1 VIRSCRNNTSSSSS
15 ISKLSSIAI
24 FNFMGGHEH
33 FFGIDTFLLSLSLS
47 LGILLL
53 FYPSIY
59 LVSVMDQALQFFKEN
74 NGFDCLVLI
83 KLFQLIKKA
92 VVINGFVSEKDL
104 HIAISTVCMQTT
116 SSSDCQFS
124 NLSVAAYSSIV
135 LNTCMEVFI
144 SASGNVA
151 FKFRKN
157 ISNED
162 DFLDSISKNLRE
174 FQHSNFS
181 TTVRDLASKLDRYR
195 KRTLPSSSV
204 HVVVSSRG
212 GIVINNNKQQRAH
225 AISIEKSEPVVELM
239 AKLRKLGMDAMFP
252 LKTHDKVLAC
262 IFISASVLKKPV
274 AHRELIDLVIE
285 VKESSLFPDFED
297 VSKTKIRGMLAL
309 LKHSHILEPYLF
321 EEDPV
326 KLKLVDS
333 IQNFT
338 MLRKVHDSFLLS

>member
-1 VIRSCRNNTSSSSS
+1 
-15 ISKLSSIAI
+15 
-24 FNFMGGHEH
+24 
-33 FFGIDTFLLSLSLS
+33 
-47 LGILLL
+47 
-53 FYPSIY
+53 
-59 LVSVMDQALQFFKEN
+59 MDQALQFFKEN

-83 KLFQLIKKA
+83 KLFKLLKTA
-92 VVINGFVSEKDL
+92 VTINGFVSEKDL
-104 HIAISTVCMQTT
+104 HMAISTVCVQTKDND
-116 SSSDCQFS
+116 SPFS
-124 NLSVAAYSSIV
+124 NHSVAAYSSIV

-151 FKFRKN
+151 FKFRKH

-174 FQHSNFS
+174 CQHSNFF

-195 KRTLPSSSV
+195 KRTSPSSV
-204 HVVVSSRG
+204 HIVSNRSS
-212 GIVINNNKQQRAH
+212 VASSSSNNQQRVH
-225 AISIEKSEPVVELM
+225 AIEKSEPIVELM
-239 AKLRKLGMDAMFP
+239 AKLRKLGMDMMFP
-252 LKTHDKVLAC
+252 LKAHDKVLAC

-338 MLRKVHDSFLLS
+338 MLRKIHDAFLLS